1 MKLTDEELTNSLLS
15 VVRDAAK
22 KLPLM
27 VSFTKVKGKLKVV
40 TFSGKGQG
48 CSDDEEDPV
57 KALLIALSGLVA
69 DDF

>member
-40 TFSGKGQG
+40 VFTGKEQG
-48 CSDDEEDPV
+48 CSDNEEDPV
-57 KALLIALSGLVA
+57 KALVIALAGVVA
-69 DDF
+69 EDF